1 MGTLYGGIDLHSSNS
16 YCGIIDETDKWV
28 AHKRLP
34 NKIEEIKGFFDSYK
48 EDLAGIVI
56 ESTYNG
62 YWITDGLMEAGH
74 KVKLGN
80 PSRMGDYA
88 GLKNPNDKTDTMWLA
103 KMLRLGILPE
113 SYIYP
118 KKDRPMRDLLRRRTL
133 FISARTKILNSMSHQ
148 FQTWLCAKIG
158 KKHLVELTKNR
169 LYSLF
174 NEDSLCLSARS
185 GIEIIKT
192 IDQQVKTI
200 EKDLY
205 SQLKETEMVK
215 RLRALPGID
224 KILAMTISLEVGEIT
239 RFRSAKNYLSYCRL
253 VEAKKMSNNKKKGT
267 GNRKC
272 GNGVLRWAY
281 AEAAVHALKRERVN
295 RYYYRLKNK
304 KGSPKTFAIIASKIA
319 RVSYKIM
326 ADEEFCYK
334 EELLF
339 Q

>member
-16 YCGIIDETDKWV
+16 YCGIIDKADKWV
-28 AHKRLP
+28 AHRRLP

-48 EDLAGIVI
+48 EDLEGIVI

-62 YWITDGLMEAGH
+62 YWVMDGLMEAGH

-80 PSRMGDYA
+80 PSRMGDYD
-88 GLKNPNDKTDTMWLA
+88 GLKNSNDKTDTMWLA

-133 FISARTKILNSMSHQ
+133 FISARSKILNSMGHQ

-158 KKHLVELTKNR
+158 KKHLVELTEDQ

-174 NEDSLCLSARS
+174 NEKSLCLSVSS

-192 IDQQVKTI
+192 IDKQVKKI
-200 EKDLY
+200 EKELY
-205 SQLKETEMVK
+205 LHLKETEMVK
-215 RLRALPGID
+215 RLRILPGID
-224 KILAMTISLEVGEIT
+224 RILAMTVALEVGTIA
-239 RFRSAKNYLSYCRL
+239 RFRSVKNYLSYCRL
-253 VEAKKMSNNKKKGT
+253 VEAKKISNKKKKGN

-272 GNGVLRWAY
+272 GNGILRWAY

-295 RYYYRLKNK
+295 KYYYRLKKK
-304 KGSPKTFAIIASKIA
+304 KGSPKAFAIIASKIA

-326 ADEEFCYK
+326 TDEKFCYK